1 MELEQ
6 KNSARDDAE
15 RLIARLRPSMTNV
28 LLVCDIQGRIQQ
40 VDQAPEEQVELDEVG
55 LCGCSFLT

>member
-40 VDQAPEEQVELDEVG
+40 VDQAPEVWSSWTRS
-55 LCGCSFLT
+55 GCADAPF